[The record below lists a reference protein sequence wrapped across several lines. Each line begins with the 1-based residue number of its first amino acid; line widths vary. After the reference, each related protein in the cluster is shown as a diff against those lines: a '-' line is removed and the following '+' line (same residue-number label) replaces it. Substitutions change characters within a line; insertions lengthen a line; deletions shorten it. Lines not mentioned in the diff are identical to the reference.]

1 MDISHFCILPHEKEE
16 VHTSTH
22 QQPVLKGHMMK
33 TVTVPSY
40 DDVSPANQA
49 IFDNLKKALG
59 FVPNLYATFA
69 HSETALP
76 TYLALQNAKSS
87 LSSKAREVINLAVS
101 EVNQCAYCLA
111 AHTTLGKMVGFT
123 PEQILDIRSGTAPF
137 DARLNALARLV
148 RNVALKRGHTDQ
160 AALQAFFDA
169 GWTEG
174 NLVDV
179 MLVIG
184 DKTVSNY
191 LHSTTE
197 IPVDFPAAVSLA
209 DAHKAVAA

>member
-1 MDISHFCILPHEKEE
+1 
-16 VHTSTH
+16 
-22 QQPVLKGHMMK
+22 MK
-33 TVTVPSY
+33 TVTVPTYNS
-40 DDVSPANQA
+40 VSPGNQA

-69 HSETALP
+69 HSETALS

-87 LSSKAREVINLAVS
+87 LSAKAREVVNLAVS
-101 EVNQCAYCLA
+101 EVNQCQYCLA
-111 AHTTLGKMVGFT
+111 AHTALGQMVGFST
-123 PEQILDIRSGTAPF
+123 EQIQDIRGGTAPF
-137 DARLNALARLV
+137 DARLDALARLV
-148 RNVALKRGHTDQ
+148 RNVALKRGHANQDVV
-160 AALQAFFDA
+160 QAFFAA

-191 LHSTTE
+191 LHSTTK
-197 IPVDFPAAVSLA
+197 IPVDFPAAVPLA
-209 DAHKAVAA
+209 DAREVATA

>member
-1 MDISHFCILPHEKEE
+1 
-16 VHTSTH
+16 
-22 QQPVLKGHMMK
+22 MK
-33 TVTVPSY
+33 TITVPTY
-40 DDVSPANQA
+40 DHVSPANQI

-111 AHTTLGKMVGFT
+111 AHTALGQMVGFT
-123 PEQILDIRSGTAPF
+123 QEQILDIRRGTAPF
-137 DARLNALARLV
+137 DARLDALARLARSV
-148 RNVALKRGHTDQ
+148 VLKRGHADKEI
-160 AALQAFFDA
+160 LQAFFSA

-179 MLVIG
+179 MMVIG

-191 LHSTTE
+191 LHSTTT
-197 IPVDFPAAVSLA
+197 IPVDFPAAVALT
-209 DAHKAVAA
+209 DAREAVAA

>member
-1 MDISHFCILPHEKEE
+1 
-16 VHTSTH
+16 
-22 QQPVLKGHMMK
+22 MK
-33 TVTVPSY
+33 TLTVPTY
-40 DDVSPANQA
+40 DSVSPANQA

-69 HSETALP
+69 YSETALP

-87 LSSKAREVINLAVS
+87 LSAKAREVINLAVS
-101 EVNQCAYCLA
+101 EVNQCQYCLA
-111 AHTTLGKMVGFT
+111 AHTALGQMVGFST
-123 PEQILDIRSGTAPF
+123 EQILDIRSGTAPF
-137 DARLNALARLV
+137 DARLDALARLV
-148 RNVALKRGHTDQ
+148 RNVALKRGHADTDVV
-160 AALQAFFDA
+160 QAFFAA

-191 LHSTTE
+191 LHATTQ

-209 DAHKAVAA
+209 DARGLVAA

>member
-1 MDISHFCILPHEKEE
+1 
-16 VHTSTH
+16 
-22 QQPVLKGHMMK
+22 MK
-33 TVTVPSY
+33 TVSVPTY
-40 DDVSPANQA
+40 DSVSPGNQA

-87 LSSKAREVINLAVS
+87 LSAKAREVINLAVS

-111 AHTTLGKMVGFT
+111 AHTALGQMVGFT
-123 PEQILDIRSGTAPF
+123 AAQVLDIRGGTAPF
-137 DARLNALARLV
+137 DARLDALARLV
-148 RNVALKRGHTDQ
+148 RNVALKRGHADS
-160 AALQAFFDA
+160 AIVQAFFAA

-191 LHSTTE
+191 LHATTQ
-197 IPVDFPAAVSLA
+197 IPVDFPPTVSLA
-209 DAHKAVAA
+209 DARSAVAA

>member
-1 MDISHFCILPHEKEE
+1 
-16 VHTSTH
+16 
-22 QQPVLKGHMMK
+22 MK
-33 TVTVPSY
+33 TVTVPTY
-40 DDVSPANQA
+40 DSVSPANQV

-87 LSSKAREVINLAVS
+87 LSTKAREVINLAVS
-101 EVNQCAYCLA
+101 EVNQCQYCLA
-111 AHTTLGKMVGFT
+111 AHTALGQMVGFT
-123 PEQILDIRSGTAPF
+123 TDQILDIRGGTAPF
-137 DARLNALARLV
+137 DSRLDALAHLV
-148 RNVALKRGHTDQ
+148 RNVTLQRGHADK
-160 AALQAFFDA
+160 ALLQAFFAA

-191 LHSTTE
+191 LHATTQ
-197 IPVDFPAAVSLA
+197 IPVDFPASLSLA
-209 DAHKAVAA
+209 DARELVTA

>member
-1 MDISHFCILPHEKEE
+1 
-16 VHTSTH
+16 
-22 QQPVLKGHMMK
+22 MK
-33 TVTVPSY
+33 TVTVPTY
-40 DDVSPANQA
+40 DNVSPTNQA
-49 IFDNLKKALG
+49 LFDKLKKALG

-69 HSETALP
+69 HSETALG

-111 AHTTLGKMVGFT
+111 AHTAVGKMVGFT
-123 PEQILDIRSGTAPF
+123 EEQILDIRGGTAPF
-137 DARLNALARLV
+137 DARLDALARLV
-148 RNVALKRGHTDQ
+148 RNVALQRGHADSDV
-160 AALQAFFDA
+160 LQAFFAA

-191 LHSTTE
+191 LHSATA
-197 IPVDFPAAVSLA
+197 IPVDFPAALSLA
-209 DAHKAVAA
+209 EARQALAA